1 MKTDWGGL
9 LRRYQVLR
17 EGHFLLTS
25 GMHSDRYFEKFR
37 ILEQPELCEQFAQVL
52 ARHFQSEGI
61 TVVCGPTTGGVIVAY
76 EVARQLRCRC
86 VVAEKGEQGRKISRG
101 FVLEEKDQVLV
112 VDDVMTTGGSIR
124 ETLAAV
130 EATKAKVVGVGVFID
145 RSIDVAFFG
154 SFYSVYREPIRNYQP
169 DKCPLCQK
177 GIPLEV
183 PGRSFKKVSD

>member
-1 MKTDWGGL
+1 MKTDVGGL

-52 ARHFQSEGI
+52 GGYFQSEGI

-86 VVAEKGEQGRKISRG
+86 VIAEKGEQGRKISRG
-101 FVLEEKDQVLV
+101 FILGEKDQVLV
-112 VDDVMTTGGSIR
+112 VDDVITTGGSIR

-130 EATKAKVVGVGVFID
+130 EATRAKVVGIGVFID
-145 RSIDVAFFG
+145 RSVDVVFPG

-169 DKCPLCQK
+169 DKCPLCLK
-177 GIPLEV
+177 GVPLEV

>member
-1 MKTDWGGL
+1 MKIDLGDL

-52 ARHFQSEGI
+52 AERFRPEGV

-76 EVARQLRCRC
+76 EVARQLKCRC
-86 VVAEKGEQGRKISRG
+86 VIAEKTEQGRKIGRG
-101 FVLEEKDQVLV
+101 FVVGEKERVLV
-112 VDDVMTTGGSIR
+112 VDDVMTTGGSIK
-124 ETLAAV
+124 ETIAALV
-130 EATKAKVVGVGVFID
+130 PTNAKIVGIGVFID
-145 RSIDVAFFG
+145 RSFDLVLPFQ
-154 SFYSVYREPIRNYQP
+154 FYSAHREPIRNYKP
-169 DKCPLCQK
+169 GSCPLCHQ

-183 PGRSFKKVSD
+183 PGRSFKKVND